1 MNSRVIDVSQFIMVG
16 VAQLVELRFV
26 VPAVGGSSPLVH
38 PIFLFFSFLSNKSF
52 RIHQVARK
60 S

>member
-1 MNSRVIDVSQFIMVG
+1 MSIGIRVG

-38 PIFLFFSFLSNKSF
+38 PIFSLNTILYEVIQSEF
-52 RIHQVARK
+52 A
-60 S
+60 